1 MKLVEKI
8 NFYTTYQQSSTSL
21 CSCSPIGTV
30 LLCKKAVI
38 FSSIGKLTEEFL
50 MLHKD
55 WYRWFCQ
62 SCSDADIQV
71 AKLGTVILGEDAIA
85 LRVATS

>member
-1 MKLVEKI
+1 
-8 NFYTTYQQSSTSL
+8 
-21 CSCSPIGTV
+21 
-30 LLCKKAVI
+30 
-38 FSSIGKLTEEFL
+38 

-71 AKLGTVILGEDAIA
+71 VKLGTVILGEDAIA